1 MAMTRAI
8 LTPFSAE
15 FPSSNFPGLNTV
27 NARPVLAFDAST
39 QETAYWTLV
48 APQGLSGA
56 LSCVL
61 TYMMASATSG
71 NIEFEVSAEAIT
83 DADATDL
90 DATTSFDAVNASGA
104 IAVPGTAGYLDQVS
118 VTLTNADSVAAGD
131 LLRISISRDADDG
144 TNDTATGDLY
154 LLMAELREA

>member
-1 MAMTRAI
+1 MATTRAI

-15 FPSSNFPGLNTV
+15 FPASNFPQLTTV
-27 NARPVLAFDAST
+27 NARPALAFDAST
-39 QETAYWTLV
+39 QETAYWTLA

-56 LSCVL
+56 LSCVI

-71 NIEFEVSAEAIT
+71 NVDFEVAVEAIT

-90 DATTSFDAVNASGA
+90 DATTSFDTVNSSGA
-104 IAVPGTAGYLDQVS
+104 TAVPGTAGYIDQVS
-118 VTLTNADSVAAGD
+118 ITLTNADSIAAGD
-131 LLRISISRDADDG
+131 LVRISVSRDADDG

-154 LLMAELREA
+154 LLAAEVREA

>member
-1 MAMTRAI
+1 MATTRAV

-15 FPSSNFPGLNTV
+15 FPSSNFPGLTTV
-27 NARPVLAFDAST
+27 NARPALAYDAAT
-39 QETAYWTLV
+39 QEIAYWTLV

-71 NIEFEVSAEAIT
+71 NIEFEVAVEAIT
-83 DADATDL
+83 DGDATDL
-90 DATTSFDAVNASGA
+90 DATASFDTVNSSGA
-104 IAVPGTAGYLDQVS
+104 TAVPGTAGYIDQVS
-118 VTLTNADSVAAGD
+118 VTLTNADAIAAGD
-131 LLRISISRDADDG
+131 LIRISISRDADDA

-154 LLMAELREA
+154 LLLAELREA